1 MKRGLELFTEALEKC
16 YKVRL
21 IPRVVLTPM
30 AKPAYK
36 EVTIEV
42 YKVKGSNNELYARAQ
57 HVYLITNDTEKETAI
72 DDLTQDIIGLIL
84 KKPVV

>member
-21 IPRVVLTPM
+21 IPRVVLVPM

-42 YKVKGSNNELYARAQ
+42 YKIVGNSNELYAKAQ
-57 HVYLITNDTEKETAI
+57 RVYMITNDTEKETAI
-72 DDLTQDIIGLIL
+72 DDLTQDIIGIVL